1 MRVRLPRGRLH
12 CHSATAKQCCSS
24 SSVAACQAYKYTNET
39 TNLCMLTGVGVE
51 FRPRKLVFES
61 FESKAREGMG
71 RQQEQA
77 EGLRKK
83 SKVFHT
89 LCTCGT

>member
-1 MRVRLPRGRLH
+1 VTEIEAALAIQMARLGPMALH
-12 CHSATAKQCCSS
+12 GT
-24 SSVAACQAYKYTNET
+24 
-39 TNLCMLTGVGVE
+39 
-51 FRPRKLVFES
+51 KLVFES
-61 FESKAREGMG
+61 FESKPREGMG

>member
-12 CHSATAKQCCSS
+12 CYSATAKQCCSS
-24 SSVAACQAYKYTNET
+24 SSVAACQAYEYTNET
-39 TNLCMLTGVGVE
+39 TNLCMLTGVGEE

-61 FESKAREGMG
+61 FESKPREGMG

-83 SKVFHT
+83 SKVFHI